1 MTAGAESGA
10 PPRRALPGYL
20 LGATSARTGD
30 EMSGPAIL
38 LAGLTA
44 SGSVGTASAL
54 LTGLTSS
61 AAIGGP
67 LLGVLLDR
75 SPRPG
80 RVLGTALACYGAG
93 LVLVVALLGR
103 VPTPALVVLAVAA
116 GLFAPAVSG
125 GWTAQL
131 PDVVG
136 PAGLSRATGLDAMTF
151 SGAALA
157 GPALVGI
164 LADAVGTTTAV
175 SITIALVVAAVPAAW
190 RLPSRV
196 PGPAEQLRSALVE
209 GLTTIVATRSLLR
222 ATATSMVSFAGVG
235 MLVVACPLLGA
246 LRLGDASR
254 GALLLAGVAATGLAA
269 NAVLAR
275 RPTLIRADALLLTTT
290 ILLAVATAV
299 AALPGAGWVVG
310 AALLAGLG
318 EGPQLTALI
327 RIRHRDAPEHLRAR
341 VFTLGASLKIT
352 AMAAGTALAGV
363 LATQSV
369 PLCLLTAAAVQL
381 GAAALFGLLRPR
393 RR

>member
-1 MTAGAESGA
+1 
-10 PPRRALPGYL
+10 
-20 LGATSARTGD
+20 
-30 EMSGPAIL
+30 
-38 LAGLTA
+38 
-44 SGSVGTASAL
+44 
-54 LTGLTSS
+54 
-61 AAIGGP
+61 
-67 LLGVLLDR
+67 
-75 SPRPG
+75 
-80 RVLGTALACYGAG
+80 
-93 LVLVVALLGR
+93 
-103 VPTPALVVLAVAA
+103 
-116 GLFAPAVSG
+116 
-125 GWTAQL
+125 
-131 PDVVG
+131 
-136 PAGLSRATGLDAMTF
+136 MTF

-157 GPALVGI
+157 GPPLVGI
-164 LADAVGTTTAV
+164 LADSVGATTAV
-175 SITIALVVAAVPAAW
+175 SI
-190 RLPSRV
+190 
-196 PGPAEQLRSALVE
+196 
-209 GLTTIVATRSLLR
+209 TIVATRSLLR

-275 RPTLIRADALLLTTT
+275 KPTLIRADALLLTTT

-327 RIRHRDAPEHLRAR
+327 RIRHREAPEHLRAR